1 MWDVT
6 VYVMSIFDKKSGN
19 SKKSYT
25 ILSTLKNNESGRFLV
40 WKLPEEDFNDKSV
53 LLVNPGEEAIFV
65 NNGVIVQ
72 TFTNGRYELRSE
84 NYPFIAELRNL
95 LTGGVSTFNC
105 KVYFIALNQSH
116 EILWGTDSPIKVR
129 DSVQKIV
136 TNVLARGCY
145 RVSIDNA
152 ENGAILMNKLIGFG
166 TSFFSAENLEGYFGR
181 LFQQYIKSFLTK
193 VLTECNEEL
202 LVAASHM
209 ETYAEEI
216 APIIQETLAEFGLT
230 LNAFAISG
238 MDVPDISQDP
248 NRRIIEEGYAKQR
261 ELEIMGQNYGKI
273 KGVDIL
279 TNISLNPSSGGLAGA
294 GAGIVAGVEV
304 AKSISKLTDS
314 VFGDNASQ
322 APQAGDDVERLAK
335 LKKMLEMQL
344 ISQDDYDKA
353 KNEIL
358 KKMIG

>member
-1 MWDVT
+1 
-6 VYVMSIFDKKSGN
+6 MSIFDKKSGN
-19 SKKSYT
+19 SRKSHT

-53 LLVNPGEEAIFV
+53 LIVNPGEEAIFV
-65 NNGVIVQ
+65 HNGVIVQ
-72 TFTNGRYELRSE
+72 TFVNGRYELSSE
-84 NYPFIAELRNL
+84 NYPFISELRNMM
-95 LTGGVSTFNC
+95 TGGVSTFTC
-105 KVYFIALNQSH
+105 KVYFVALNQSH

-129 DSVQKIV
+129 DAVQKIV
-136 TNVLARGCY
+136 TNVLARGSY
-145 RVSIDNA
+145 RVSIESA
-152 ENGAILMNKLIGFG
+152 EDGALLMKKLIGFG
-166 TSFFSAENLEGYFGR
+166 TTFFSAENLEIYFGR
-181 LFQQYIKSFLTK
+181 LFQQYIKSHLTK
-193 VLTECNEEL
+193 VLSESDEEL

-216 APIIQETLAEFGLT
+216 TPKIKDTLSEFGLT

-248 NRRIIEEGYAKQR
+248 NRRLIEQGYAKQR
-261 ELEIMGQNYGKI
+261 EFEIMGENYAKI

-279 TNISLNPSSGGLAGA
+279 TNVSQNPSSGGLAGA

-314 VFGDNASQ
+314 VFGDSSTK
-322 APQAGDDVERLAK
+322 APKSEDYFERLT
-335 LKKMLEMQL
+335 KMKQMLDKQL
-344 ISQDDYDKA
+344 ISQDDYDKV

-358 KKMIG
+358 KKMID

>member
-1 MWDVT
+1 M
-6 VYVMSIFDKKSGN
+6 M
-19 SKKSYT
+19 
-25 ILSTLKNNESGRFLV
+25 
-40 WKLPEEDFNDKSV
+40 
-53 LLVNPGEEAIFV
+53 
-65 NNGVIVQ
+65 
-72 TFTNGRYELRSE
+72 
-84 NYPFIAELRNL
+84 
-95 LTGGVSTFNC
+95 TGGVSTFTC
-105 KVYFIALNQSH
+105 KVYFVALNQSH

-136 TNVLARGCY
+136 TNVLARGSY
-145 RVSIDNA
+145 RVSIESA
-152 ENGAILMNKLIGFG
+152 ENGALLMNKLIGFG

-181 LFQQYIKSFLTK
+181 LFQQYIKSYLTK
-193 VLTECNEEL
+193 VLSESKEEL

-209 ETYAEEI
+209 ETYADEI
-216 APIIQETLAEFGLT
+216 APKIQETLTEFGLS

-279 TNISLNPSSGGLAGA
+279 TNVSQNPSSGGLAGA

-314 VFGDNASQ
+314 VFGDTTSSS
-322 APQAGDDVERLAK
+322 PQTEDDVERLAK
-335 LKKMLEMQL
+335 LKKMLDMQL

>member
-1 MWDVT
+1 
-6 VYVMSIFDKKSGN
+6 MSIFNKKSAN
-19 SKKSYT
+19 SKKSHT

-53 LLVNPGEEAIFV
+53 LIVNPGEEAIFV
-65 NNGVIVQ
+65 NNGAIVQ
-72 TFTNGRYELRSE
+72 TFTNGRYELSSE

-116 EILWGTDSPIKVR
+116 ELLWGTDSPIKVR
-129 DSVQKIV
+129 DRIQKIV
-136 TNVLARGCY
+136 TNVLARGSY
-145 RVSIDNA
+145 RVSIESA
-152 ENGAILMNKLIGFG
+152 ENGALLMNKLIGFG
-166 TSFFSAENLEGYFGR
+166 TSFFSAENLEFYFGR
-181 LFQQYIKSFLTK
+181 LFQQYIKSYLTR
-193 VLTECNEEL
+193 VLTESSEEL

-216 APIIQETLAEFGLT
+216 SPKIQETLAEFGLT

-261 ELEIMGQNYGKI
+261 ELEIMGQNYSKI

-279 TNISLNPSSGGLAGA
+279 TNVSQNPSSGGLAGA

-314 VFGDNASQ
+314 VFGDKSAP
-322 APQAGDDVERLAK
+322 APQTEDDVERLAK
-335 LKKMLEMQL
+335 LKKMLDLQL
-344 ISQDDYDKA
+344 ISQDDYSQA

>member
-1 MWDVT
+1 
-6 VYVMSIFDKKSGN
+6 MSIFNQNTKY
-19 SKKSYT
+19 SKKSHT
-25 ILSTLKNNESGRFLV
+25 ILSTLKNYESGRFLI

-53 LLVNPGEEAIFV
+53 LIVNPGEEAVFV
-65 NNGVIVQ
+65 NNGTIFQ
-72 TFTNGRYELRSE
+72 TFASGRYELSTE

-95 LTGGVSTFNC
+95 ITGGVSTFNC

-116 EILWGTDSPIKVR
+116 ELLWGTDSPIKVR
-129 DSVQKIV
+129 DAVQKIV
-136 TNVLARGCY
+136 TNVLARGSY
-145 RVSIDNA
+145 RVSIDSA
-152 ENGAILMNKLIGFG
+152 ENGALLMTKLTGFG
-166 TSFFSAENLEGYFGR
+166 ASFWEANNIQLYFGR
-181 LFQQYIKSFLTK
+181 LFQQYIKSYLTK
-193 VLTECNEEL
+193 VLSESKEEL

-216 APIIQETLAEFGLT
+216 APKISQTLAGFGLT
-230 LNAFAISG
+230 LESFAISG

-248 NRRIIEEGYAKQR
+248 NRRLIEQGYAKQR

-279 TNISLNPSSGGLAGA
+279 TNVSQNPSSGGLAGA

-314 VFGDNASQ
+314 VFGDSTSTT
-322 APQAGDDVERLAK
+322 PQTEDDIERLSK
-335 LKKMLEMQL
+335 LKTMLEKSL
-344 ISQDDYDKA
+344 ISQEDYDKV
-353 KNEIL
+353 KEEIL

>member
-1 MWDVT
+1 
-6 VYVMSIFDKKSGN
+6 MSIFDKKTDN
-19 SKKSYT
+19 SNKSHT
-25 ILSTLKNNESGRFLV
+25 ILSTLKNDESGRFLV

-53 LLVNPGEEAIFV
+53 LIVNPGEESIFV

-72 TFTNGRYELRSE
+72 TFTNGRYELSSE
-84 NYPFIAELRNL
+84 NYPFISELRNL
-95 LTGGVSTFNC
+95 ITGGVSTFNC
-105 KVYFIALNQSH
+105 KVYFIALNHSH
-116 EILWGTDSPIKVR
+116 EVLWGTDSPIKVR
-129 DSVQKIV
+129 DAVQKVV
-136 TNVLARGCY
+136 TNVLARGSY
-145 RVSIDNA
+145 RVSIDSA
-152 ENGAILMNKLIGFG
+152 ENGALLMKKLIGFG
-166 TSFFSAENLEGYFGR
+166 TTFFNAENLEAYFGR
-181 LFQQYIKSFLTK
+181 LFQQYIKSYLTRA
-193 VLTECNEEL
+193 LSESQEEL

-216 APIIQETLAEFGLT
+216 APKIKETLSEFGLT

-248 NRRIIEEGYAKQR
+248 NRRLIEEGYAKQR

-279 TNISLNPSSGGLAGA
+279 TNVSQNPSSGGLAGA

-314 VFGDNASQ
+314 VFGDSVTPSPKAE
-322 APQAGDDVERLAK
+322 DDVERLAK
-335 LKKMLEMQL
+335 LKKMLDMQL
-344 ISQDDYDKA
+344 ISQEDYDKV
-353 KNEIL
+353 KEEIL